1 MKRLKHS
8 LKKYFV
14 VVVVVRIPFF
24 SELYGCKII
33 TLAMVV
39 Q

>member
-14 VVVVVRIPFF
+14 VVVRRIPFF